1 MSNVQIMSPARCRR
15 TLRRLA
21 YELLERN
28 RGAASLDL
36 FGIKESGVPLA
47 HALAEQIAA
56 IELHEVPVYDLDTT
70 PFRDDQPESAERPDL
85 DADAPDVTA
94 RDVILVDDVLFTGRT
109 ARAALDA
116 VIQYGRPSS
125 IQLVVLVDR
134 GHREYP
140 IQPDY
145 TGRLIQTKHD
155 EQVKVDT
162 ADDFAVSV
170 ID

>member
-1 MSNVQIMSPARCRR
+1 MPTVEIMSTKRVRR

-21 YELLERN
+21 YELVERN
-28 RGAASLDL
+28 RGASTLEL
-36 FGIKESGVPLA
+36 FGILKSGVPLA
-47 HALAEQIAA
+47 EALAEEIAD
-56 IELHEVPVYDLDTT
+56 IEGHDVPVHELDTT
-70 PFRDDQPESAERPDL
+70 PFRDDQPDGAKRPSVTDG
-85 DADAPDVTA
+85 APDVDG

-125 IQLVVLVDR
+125 IQLVVLIDR

-145 TGRLIQTKHD
+145 VGRLIQTKHD
-155 EQVKVDT
+155 EQVRVDT
-162 ADDFAVSV
+162 GENLNVSV
-170 ID
+170 ED